1 MRDRFGEFD
10 YVIVGGGS
18 AGCVLANRLSDNPN
32 NRVCLLE
39 AGGKGESILLRVP
52 TAAALLVPGRGK
64 IHNWAFNTVPQAGLN
79 GRTGFHPRGKTLGG
93 SSAINAMLYVRG
105 QREDYQ
111 DWVDAG
117 ANGWGWDDVQP
128 YFLKSEDNQ
137 NGANP
142 FHATGGPLPV
152 RNQASPN
159 PIGERFLEAA
169 QSQQIRHN
177 PDFNGETQEG
187 AGHFQVTQ
195 FFDETEK
202 GVRGSTF
209 AAFLKPILDRK
220 NLHIVSKAHA
230 EQIILKDG
238 RAVGID
244 YTTGSIKR
252 TVRARKGVILSAGAF
267 GSPQLLQVSGI
278 GDGAVLQQ
286 AGVETRHALTGVGKN
301 LQDHLD
307 FIQLFKAKLPKL
319 LGLSPRGVVD
329 IAKAILE
336 WRRDGTGLLT
346 SCFAETGAFLRTKPD
361 MTRSDVQLQFV
372 IGMVDDHARKL
383 HLGHGFSSHAC
394 VLRPYSRGTVT
405 IDTPDA
411 FSPPVIDPQYLSDER
426 DMDTLLQGVK
436 IQNAIMNAPA
446 LKAIATKQ
454 LYLKGNEDDDT
465 LKDHIRARADTIYHP
480 VGTCRMGLDDGAVV
494 DTSLKVHGLDNL
506 YVVDASVM
514 PTITS
519 GNTNAPTIMIA
530 EKFADELLKA

>member
-18 AGCVLANRLSDNPN
+18 AGCVLANRLSEDPSH
-32 NRVCLLE
+32 RVCLLE
-39 AGGKGESILLRVP
+39 AGGKGDSLLLRVP
-52 TAAALLVPGRGK
+52 AAAALLVPGRGK
-64 IHNWAFNTVPQAGLN
+64 VHNWALNTVPQAGLN

-105 QREDYQ
+105 QKEDYQ

-117 ANGWGWDDVQP
+117 ATGWGWEDVKP
-128 YFLKSEDNQ
+128 YFLKSENNQ
-137 NGANP
+137 NGKSL
-142 FHATGGPLPV
+142 FHGTGGPLPV

-187 AGHFQVTQ
+187 AGYFQVTQ
-195 FFDETEK
+195 FFDADNN
-202 GVRGSTF
+202 GVRGSTY
-209 AAFLKPILDRK
+209 AAFLKPILERK
-220 NLHIVSKAHA
+220 NLHVVSQAHA
-230 EQIILKDG
+230 EQIVLKEG
-238 RAVGID
+238 RTIGID
-244 YTTGSIKR
+244 YTTGSVKR
-252 TVRARKGVILSAGAF
+252 TVRARKGVILAAGAF

-278 GDGAVLQQ
+278 GDGDVLQK
-286 AGVETRHALTGVGKN
+286 AGVETRHNLKGVGKN

-307 FIQLFKAKLPKL
+307 FIQLFRSNQPKL
-319 LGLSPRGVVD
+319 LGLSPRAMIDSV
-329 IAKAILE
+329 KAALE
-336 WRRDGTGLLT
+336 WRNDGTGLLT
-346 SCFAETGAFLRTKPD
+346 SCFAETGAFIRSSPEL
-361 MTRSDVQLQFV
+361 TRPDVQLQFV
-372 IGMVDDHARKL
+372 IGMVDDHVRKL

-394 VLRPYSRGTVT
+394 VLRPYSRGTVG

-426 DMDTLLQGVK
+426 DMETLLAGVK

-446 LKAIATKQ
+446 LKSIATKQ
-454 LYLKGNEDDDT
+454 LYLKGNEDDAA

-480 VGTCRMGLDDGAVV
+480 VGTCRMGTNEEAVV
-494 DTSLKVHGLDNL
+494 DPSLKVRGLDHL

-514 PTITS
+514 PTIIS

-530 EKFADELLKA
+530 EKFADMLLSA